1 MYMKVQ
7 PVSTVVYTKEFEY
20 RLVLVWSLG
29 LTDQLTS
36 ETMKEPRVLF

>member
-20 RLVLVWSLG
+20 RLVLVW

-36 ETMKEPRVLF
+36 ETVKEPRVLF